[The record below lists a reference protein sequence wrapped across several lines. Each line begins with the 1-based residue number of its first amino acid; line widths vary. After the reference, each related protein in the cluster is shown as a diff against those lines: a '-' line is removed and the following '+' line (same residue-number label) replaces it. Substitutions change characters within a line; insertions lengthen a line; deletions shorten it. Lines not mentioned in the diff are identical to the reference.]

1 MEEKKKKENGIVEIP
16 EKGSGR
22 KQYCVMIDGK
32 CVGTVDEQAKAT
44 FTRVELLEVFMEFL
58 TTTSHKYDENDKDDP
73 FYVEKGR
80 RYNYFHIACDIL
92 ALDLGLYEL
101 FDRTPPEE

>member
-1 MEEKKKKENGIVEIP
+1 MEEKKKENGIEEIR
-16 EKGSGR
+16 EKGTDKKIYR
-22 KQYCVMIDGK
+22 VIVNGK
-32 CVGTVDEQAKAT
+32 CVGTVDEEAKAT
-44 FTRVELLEVFMEFL
+44 FTRVELLEIFMEFL
-58 TTTSHKYDENDKDDP
+58 STTAHKYDENGKDDP

-92 ALDLGLYEL
+92 AMDLGLYEL